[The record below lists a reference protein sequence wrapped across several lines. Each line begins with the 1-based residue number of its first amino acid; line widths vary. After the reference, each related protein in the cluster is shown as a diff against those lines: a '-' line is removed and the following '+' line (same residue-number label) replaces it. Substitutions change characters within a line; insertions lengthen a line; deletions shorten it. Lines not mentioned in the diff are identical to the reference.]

1 MSRYPTANWWQEV
14 RMMIDK
20 PGYGHACSFKELEVY
35 RISEDISRK
44 IFARSKEFPKEE
56 RYALTDQI
64 RRASRSV
71 GAQIAESWAKRK
83 YRKHFISKLSDA
95 DAEQMETQ
103 HWVQQAFQCGYLCEE
118 SAKEI
123 LAELE
128 RLGRMLNSMMK
139 KAGEFCRSDDG
150 SISERSTYYGHPS
163 KSASKGA
170 IGSGLAELR

>member
-1 MSRYPTANWWQEV
+1 
-14 RMMIDK
+14 MIDK
-20 PGYGHACSFKELEVY
+20 PRYGHACSFKDLEVY
-35 RISEDISRK
+35 LIAQDISRK

-71 GAQIAESWAKRK
+71 GAQIAEAWAKRK

-103 HWVQQAFQCGYLCEE
+103 HWVQQAFQCGYLREE

-123 LAELE
+123 LEELE

-139 KAGEFCRSDDG
+139 KAGEFCRSDAG
-150 SISERSTYYGHPS
+150 SISECTEYYGYPS
-163 KSASKGA
+163 DALSTGISA
-170 IGSGLAELR
+170 LALKNQ